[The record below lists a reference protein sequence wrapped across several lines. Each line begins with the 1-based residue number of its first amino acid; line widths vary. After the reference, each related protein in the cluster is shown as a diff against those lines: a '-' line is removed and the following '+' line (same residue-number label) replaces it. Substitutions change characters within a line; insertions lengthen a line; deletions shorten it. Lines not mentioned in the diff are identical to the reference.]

1 MPAALDDQNHHDP
14 AAVVGARIA
23 QVRKER
29 GLTLREL
36 AEGLG
41 VTVRSLQ
48 SYEAGVVLP
57 YRHLPR
63 LAALLHRSPTW
74 ILQGRTRGMEEREAL
89 VALRQEF
96 RERVQ
101 TLEEQ
106 LALLAER
113 LEQFRGLTA
122 EAGDSLP
129 APREKRR

>member
-1 MPAALDDQNHHDP
+1 MPVAPDDQDRHDS

-29 GLTLREL
+29 GLTQREL

-74 ILQGRTRGMEEREAL
+74 FLQGRTRGMEEREAL

-106 LALLAER
+106 LGLLAER

-122 EAGDSLP
+122 EAGDSPP